1 MARFCFLGNGKKE
14 EKSLGTFGTKE
25 ILEGTVGFS
34 LLLLFSV

>member
-1 MARFCFLGNGKKE
+1 MEKRRK
-14 EKSLGTFGTKE
+14 KSLRTFGTKE